1 MAQRL
6 QTNEIDRQLPVGEE
20 VFLDHV
26 GHFIAD
32 PDTASAAFARAG
44 FFPTPR
50 SVQQNPGS
58 HDAPSLTGT
67 GNVTSMFLRGY
78 VEALYKTA
86 DTPLGRELDLARER
100 YAGIHLVAFAVSDAA
115 TAHRRLQSVG
125 FRMRPL
131 VHMERSV
138 QTETGT
144 DTAKFVVARTEP
156 GQMVEGRVQVL
167 THESE
172 RAVWQPRWLSHPNG
186 ATGLIDLAI
195 VTADIDEAAARFSRF
210 LGRPS
215 ITNASGRFI
224 KLDRGGVKLMTSQAF
239 SRMAVG
245 FDIPSLPY
253 IGLYAI
259 SVRSIPALREC
270 LIRGGIEFVN
280 YDKSVLARFPGELGV
295 GGWLFVEKPD
305 DIPWRA
311 AQ

>member
-115 TAHRRLQSVG
+115 TAHRRLQSAA

-172 RAVWQPRWLSHPNG
+172 RAVWQPRWLSHPNSVCD
-186 ATGLIDLAI
+186 LIDVVIAVED
-195 VTADIDEAAARFSRF
+195 VTEAARRFAGF
-210 LGRPS
+210 TGRAATFTPGGAL
-215 ITNASGRFI
+215 IR
-224 KLDRGGVKLMTSQAF
+224 LDRGGVYLVSHDRATEKLPEVPVT
-239 SRMAVG
+239 
-245 FDIPSLPY
+245 SLPFM
-253 IGLYAI
+253 IGYALGVESLALAETAVDGADLAWRAFEDGI
-259 SVRSIPALREC
+259 VATFPA
-270 LIRGGIEFVN
+270 
-280 YDKSVLARFPGELGV
+280 ELGE
-295 GGWLFVEKPD
+295 GAWFFVEAPED
-305 DIPWRA
+305 LPWRR
-311 AQ
+311 